1 MKIILNAKQ
10 NQNKQDFLKG
20 KKKKK
25 TYLETSLGIETC

>member
-20 KKKKK
+20 KKKK